1 MWWAMAEYVEFPPL
15 RALAPFVECGWVRSS
30 AAGDSLRVMPDG
42 CVDLFVSSGGVVVS
56 GPATT
61 FYDHAPHAQGMLV
74 GLRLR
79 PGAAAAVT
87 GHPVS
92 ELKDN
97 QVPVDSV
104 FGISA
109 SGLAQDVLDAND
121 SRQQVSLLQVA
132 LARYFAQR
140 EPVVDRPIAHAIEML
155 RQCSPLPVRGVAA
168 TVGLSE
174 RQLRRRFADAVGYGP
189 KRFGRIMRFQRLLD
203 LIHGGSDRIR
213 WSEVAIAAGYADQPH
228 MINECLTLAGTRPT
242 ALPGATK
249 RSETEPSVSSNIG
262 GRTRA

>member
-1 MWWAMAEYVEFPPL
+1 MAEYVEFPPL
-15 RALAPFVECGWVRSS
+15 RALAPFVECGWVRSG

-42 CVDLFVSSGGVVVS
+42 CVDLFVSSAGVVTVS

-61 FYDHAPHAQGMLV
+61 FYEHAAHAQAMLV

-92 ELKDN
+92 ELRDN
-97 QVPVDSV
+97 QVQVDSL

-109 SGLAQDVLDAND
+109 SELAQDVLNAND
-121 SRQQVSLLQVA
+121 FRRQVSLLQVA
-132 LARYFAQR
+132 VVRYFAQT
-140 EPVVDRPIAHAIEML
+140 EPAVDRPVAHAIDIL
-155 RQCSPLPVRGVAA
+155 RQCPPQPVCGVAS
-168 TVGLSE
+168 TIGLSE

-203 LIHGGSDRIR
+203 LIHGGGDRIR
-213 WSEVAIAAGYADQPH
+213 WSEIAIEAGYADQPH
-228 MINECLTLAGTRPT
+228 MINECLALAGTPPT

-249 RSETEPSVSSNIG
+249 RSQTEPSVSSNTG
-262 GRTRA
+262 DRPTS